1 LLIIS
6 YSSKF
11 NAENGVK
18 IEVLSL
24 PIFTI
29 RINMEEINRVIDIE
43 KAIKNSKSKFVRSLP
58 RFVIRFIEKLIR
70 QDEMNA
76 VIYRN
81 RDKEGVPFVNSILKE
96 WNVQID
102 IRGGENIPQKGR
114 FVFVANHPV
123 GGMDAL
129 AFLSTIYRYFPD
141 VISPSNELFK
151 YIPNL
156 KPVIL
161 GVNVFGTNTKD
172 TVEKFNQLFDSQS
185 QIMIF
190 PAGIVSRRNN
200 GIISDLPWQKTFV
213 TKAVQFNRE
222 IIPVHISGKNSN
234 LFYIVDKLRKFL
246 GIKLSIEIILLPRE
260 MHRQRSSTV
269 TMTIGK
275 PIAPQTFTKEKSH
288 AEWAQDIKDTVYRLS
303 AS

>member
-1 LLIIS
+1 
-6 YSSKF
+6 
-11 NAENGVK
+11 
-18 IEVLSL
+18 
-24 PIFTI
+24 
-29 RINMEEINRVIDIE
+29 MEEDYKIIDIE
-43 KAIKNSKSKFVRSLP
+43 KAVRNSKSKVVKSLP
-58 RFVIRFIEKLIR
+58 WIIIRFIEKLIR
-70 QDEMNA
+70 QDEMNDI
-76 VIYRN
+76 IYRN

-96 WNVQID
+96 WNVKID
-102 IRGGENIPQKGR
+102 IRGSENIPQKGR

-129 AFLSTIYRYFPD
+129 AFLSSIYRYFPD
-141 VISPSNELFK
+141 VKSPSNELFR

-172 TVEKFNQLFDSQS
+172 TVVKFNNLFESQS

-200 GIISDLPWQKTFV
+200 GVISDLPWQKTFV

-222 IIPVHISGKNSN
+222 IIPVHISGRNSN
-234 LFYIVDKLRKFL
+234 LFYFVDRLRKFL

-260 MHRQRSSTV
+260 MHRQRNSTV

-275 PIAPQTFTKEKSH
+275 PISPQLFTKEKTH
-288 AEWAQDIKDTVYRLS
+288 AEWAQHVKNSVYRLG
-303 AS
+303 ASFNT